1 MKKSFRRLVAL
12 LLSAVMALS
21 LAVSASAANPG
32 LENFTKA
39 LTYTPGQYAD
49 VPASHTFSENAKAA
63 YEYNIMQGYGTTFG
77 VSNNITRLASII
89 IACRLNC
96 IYYNGVNNINDT
108 YTGTTQEKHIAYAT
122 DHGIFCDFDDVSQPA
137 TRAEFAA
144 ILSSAFPDEALAAI
158 NTVADNGIP
167 DVTTDM
173 THADAIYRLYRAGI
187 INGSDAVGT
196 FYPTSNINR
205 GAACAIATRM
215 CDTALRKSV
224 DIPTDYPTRLKE
236 AVTAV
241 TEAYITA
248 AQSLNSCAKELG
260 GGSSHNAA
268 AYTYYQKAVT
278 ALTSAVDLCSSY
290 APLKDVKTHL
300 SSAVK
305 QLTSSIPASYNVN
318 SHTFFMAMYNG
329 VQKAYA
335 SMQKAV
341 PLLTAL
347 GQ

>member
-1 MKKSFRRLVAL
+1 
-12 LLSAVMALS
+12 ALS

-49 VPASHTFSENAKAA
+49 VPATHTFSENAKAA

-77 VSNNITRLASII
+77 VSSNITRLASII

-108 YTGTTQEKHIAYAT
+108 YTGSTQEKHIAYAT
-122 DHGIFCDFDDVSQPA
+122 DHGIFCDFGDVSQPA

-167 DVTTDM
+167 DVTMDM

-236 AVTAV
+236 AVAAV
-241 TEAYITA
+241 TAAYISAT
-248 AQSLNSCAKELG
+248 QSLNSCAKELG
-260 GGSSHNAA
+260 KKDNADAFSYYQPAA
-268 AYTYYQKAVT
+268 ANL
-278 ALTSAVDLCSSY
+278 ALAASLCSSH
-290 APLKDVKTHL
+290 AALKDIKTHINHAADAL
-300 SSAVK
+300 YN
-305 QLTSSIPASYNVN
+305 SIPASYNVN

-329 VQKAYA
+329 VQKALPF
-335 SMQKAV
+335 MQKAA
-341 PLLTAL
+341 PLLSAL
-347 GQ
+347 SA